1 MYTES
6 EWYFQLSKASCL
18 LHTENPECLFQ
29 FTRLLALH
37 TYTLKWNS
45 TFSKDFSTLT
55 DLRYSIS
62 SHITKEFLE
71 SFTELFSHTFS
82 YQNKK
87 HLMAQRFGLWIL
99 PCDIFIGSGSSLSSS
114 WTRLPWIFST
124 DVARLSYF
132 LSQAYSP
139 DPVLCPYSC
148 FPCFGGV

>member
-1 MYTES
+1 MS
-6 EWYFQLSKASCL
+6 FPV
-18 LHTENPECLFQ
+18 HTSFGTPHLE
-29 FTRLLALH
+29 
-37 TYTLKWNS
+37 TLKWIS

-71 SFTELFSHTFS
+71 SFTELSSCIFS
-82 YQNKK
+82 YQTKTSHGSK
-87 HLMAQRFGLWIL
+87 VWSLDLFLRHLHWLWFFTL
-99 PCDIFIGSGSSLSSS
+99 LLLDK
-114 WTRLPWIFST
+114 TLPWIFST